1 MDKTEAR
8 RCECVQP
15 PWWIRTQTQG
25 FGLPFQANARV
36 ESRGQPQGEGR
47 VSQLGWTPAAW
58 EGGGVSE
65 SQLCFAWL
73 AGLFR
78 LLSAFR
84 LVWFSWTLIAQGSPC
99 SPQHT
104 AGRTTPQYPP
114 FLTIRSA
121 HFQELVSA
129 VLHPQA
135 RENQALLPALLF
147 FKVSEAPSLSFLE
160 HNLGNVL
167 LVPRPGIEPVPS
179 AVKAQSPNLWTAR
192 EFPGN
197 VCFKF
202 SNSDFSP
209 LSKLYH

>member
-1 MDKTEAR
+1 M
-8 RCECVQP
+8 
-15 PWWIRTQTQG
+15 
-25 FGLPFQANARV
+25 
-36 ESRGQPQGEGR
+36 
-47 VSQLGWTPAAW
+47 
-58 EGGGVSE
+58 
-65 SQLCFAWL
+65 
-73 AGLFR
+73 
-78 LLSAFR
+78 
-84 LVWFSWTLIAQGSPC
+84 IAQGSPC
-99 SPQHT
+99 SPQLT
-104 AGRTTPQYPP
+104 AGRTTPQYLP

-121 HFQELVSA
+121 HIQELVSA
-129 VLHPQA
+129 VLRPQA

-167 LVPRPGIEPVPS
+167 LVPLPGIEPVPS

-197 VCFKF
+197 VLFKF